1 MDDIIIIG
9 GGIAGLY
16 TAYKLSSKYPNK
28 SIKLLEKNNSLGGRV
43 FTYHDKTMDVETG
56 AGRFHS
62 KNKNLMKLLKELDLD
77 KKKIKITTDFKVIDE
92 NDPGEIQESKND
104 EIIKKIIKNV
114 NEKKEV
120 LQNKT
125 FMDYAKIKVS
135 KEEIQYLHDFFGYTS
150 ELTEMNAYDAID
162 IIKEYFTG
170 SIQYYIMNGGLSQII
185 DKLVSIL
192 KERDVQI
199 LKNREV
205 IDIEHINNKF
215 EITVKDKKTKYK
227 SEVCVCATQKDF
239 LQKLQIFEHIK
250 KYLKYLVGKPLCRI
264 YSKFSKDDIWFKDY
278 PKLTMNNKMRY
289 MIPINKEEGIIMIS
303 YTDNVY
309 ADYWKRL
316 YEKEGIE
323 GINKKH
329 RQLIKKTFNIEISEP
344 INTKLFY
351 WSSGVVFLK
360 PGYDSTTMPQKIMQ
374 PFEDKPL
381 FVCGEN
387 YSAKNT
393 AWMEGALDTS
403 EYILKRI

>member
-9 GGIAGLY
+9 GGLAGLY

-28 SIKLLEKNNSLGGRV
+28 SIKILEKNNNFGGRI
-43 FTYHDKTMDVETG
+43 FTYHDKTMDVEAG

-62 KNKNLMKLLKELDLD
+62 KNKYLMKLLKELDLYN
-77 KKKIKITTDFKVIDE
+77 KKIKIPTDFKVIDE
-92 NDPGEIQESKND
+92 NEPGKIQESKND

-120 LQNKT
+120 LQDKT
-125 FMDYAKIKVS
+125 FMDYAKTKVS

-162 IIKEYFTG
+162 VIKEYFTG
-170 SIQYYIMNGGLSQII
+170 SIQYYIMNGGLSQLI
-185 DKLVSIL
+185 DKLVNIL
-192 KERDVQI
+192 KNRNVQL

-205 IDIEHINNKF
+205 IDIEDINNKF

-239 LQKLQIFEHIK
+239 LQKLQIFGHIK
-250 KYLKYLVGKPLCRI
+250 KYLKYLIGKPLCRI
-264 YSKFSKDDIWFKDY
+264 YSKFSKDDIWFKDF

-316 YEKEGIE
+316 YEKEGNE
-323 GINKKH
+323 GINEKH
-329 RQLIKKTFNIEISEP
+329 RELIKKTFNIEISEP
-344 INTKLFY
+344 INTKMFY
-351 WSSGVVFLK
+351 WKSGVVFLK

-374 PFEDKPL
+374 PFEDKKL

-403 EYILKRI
+403 EYIIKKV